1 MDSLKSLPIV
11 NESQQHLEGKS
22 SDKKNKNINIELVQN
37 SANWLRSVLDLSIF
51 GFDVVVSNSSLLLLC
66 FYLLFI
72 ILFSF
77 WFVGEG
83 SFMFHVH
90 PNKEVA
96 DWICQILMVFFDV
109 LVPLLYIPVV
119 YALRQ

>member
-51 GFDVVVSNSSLLLLC
+51 GFDVVVEDKSGDHVIVDVN
-66 FYLLFI
+66 YLP
-72 ILFSF
+72 SF
-77 WFVGEG
+77 
-83 SFMFHVH
+83 
-90 PNKEVA
+90 KEVPDDIA
-96 DWICQILMVFFDV
+96 
-109 LVPLLYIPVV
+109 IPAFWEAIKNK
-119 YALRQ
+119 YENFKKASP